1 MGDLSSQPW
10 FGWAVLTVIGLPIA
24 TIVLTELHTSLARRG
39 SALAGPVHLLRSYVL
54 PICALLVLLRQ
65 IPNDTVSNS
74 GNLVR
79 WVATVAGFLI
89 LMFVLSTLNA
99 ALFLDA
105 TQGSWRQRM
114 PSIFVDIVR
123 VILIGT
129 GLAFLF
135 SWVWGTNVAGI
146 FAALGVTSIVLG
158 FALQNAVGSVISGL
172 LLLFEQPF
180 QLGDWLQ
187 FGAIK
192 GRVVEVNWR
201 SVHIDGGAGI
211 QIVPNASLAGGTF
224 TNLSR
229 PGGHHVEAIE
239 TSFAEEDEPIRV
251 IELLTSV
258 ATGLT
263 LLPTG
268 EQPRAVRTGA
278 GTYVTSVPLATLVD
292 AGAARAQFEVR
303 VWYAARRAGLRLH
316 GADIHEDVGRDDA
329 VRLATRFSAALH
341 LDDEQIESLADR
353 VRVERYADG
362 EHVMRTNEVP
372 DMVRYI
378 ARGRVSMQ
386 VPGERG
392 PVSVLTLD
400 PGDSFG
406 QTALTR
412 NRTAFSAIARSE
424 LTVLAVPRDV
434 LDDLVRATP
443 ELARDYG
450 RQIEHLRQ
458 SAADALGIRLSEL
471 SRYLSKG
478 APERARP

>member
-1 MGDLSSQPW
+1 MDSLSAQPW

-24 TIVLTELHTSLARRG
+24 TIVLTELHTVLVRRR
-39 SALAGPVHLLRSYVL
+39 SALAGPIHLLRTYVL
-54 PICALLVLLRQ
+54 PVAALLVLLRQ
-65 IPNDTVSNS
+65 IPNDVVSNG

-79 WVATVAGFLI
+79 WVATIAGFLV

-99 ALFLDA
+99 ALFLEA
-105 TQGSWRQRM
+105 SQGSWRQRM
-114 PSIFVDIVR
+114 PSIFIDIVR

-135 SWVWGTNVAGI
+135 SWVWGTNVGGI
-146 FAALGVTSIVLG
+146 FAALGVTTIVLG

-180 QLGDWLQ
+180 QLGDWLE

-201 SVHIDGGAGI
+201 SVHIDGGGGI

-229 PGGHHVEAIE
+229 PGGHHLEPIE
-239 TSFAEEDEPIRV
+239 TSFAEEDEPMRV
-251 IELLTSV
+251 IDLLSSV
-258 ATGLT
+258 AGGLT
-263 LLPTG
+263 LLPPG
-268 EQPRAVRTGA
+268 EEPSTVRSGK
-278 GTYVTSVPLATLVD
+278 GTYVTSLPLATLVD
-292 AGAARAQFEVR
+292 AGPARAQFEVR

-316 GADIHEDVGRDDA
+316 GADIGEDVSKEDA
-329 VRLATRFSAALH
+329 MRLTRRFAPGLH
-341 LDDEQIESLADR
+341 LDEDRVEELADR

-362 EHVMRTNEVP
+362 EHVMRTNQVP
-372 DMVRYI
+372 EHVRYI
-378 ARGRVSMQ
+378 ASGRVSML
-386 VPGERG
+386 VPGEHG
-392 PVSVLTLD
+392 PVSVLTLES
-400 PGDSFG
+400 GDSFG

-412 NRTAFSAIARSE
+412 NRTAFSALARGE

-434 LDDLVRATP
+434 LDEIVGSTP
-443 ELARDYG
+443 ALAREYG

-458 SAADALGIRLSEL
+458 SAADALGIRLAEL
-471 SRYLSKG
+471 TRYLS
-478 APERARP
+478 R